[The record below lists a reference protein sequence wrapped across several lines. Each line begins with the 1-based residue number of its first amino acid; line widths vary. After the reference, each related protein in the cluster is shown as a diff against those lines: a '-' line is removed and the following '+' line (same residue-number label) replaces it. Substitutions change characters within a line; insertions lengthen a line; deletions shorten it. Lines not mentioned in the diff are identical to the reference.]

1 MAGLLLL
8 LAGSTLAAPS
18 VIRSRQDPGVSVTY
32 QQTRLCET
40 NPNIKSYSGYI
51 TLPASAQRPYPS
63 NLFFWFFEAR
73 DISPSLAPL
82 TLWLQGGPGE
92 ASANQ
97 AVSGHNGPCIVQ
109 DDSNSTVINPWS
121 WSKVS
126 NMLYLD
132 QPVQTGYSFDGQTGV
147 EGVMD
152 MVTGNISPGS
162 VSGGG
167 DLTSRVGTFAS
178 QAPAR
183 TVNTTAFAMDAVG
196 CFLELWF
203 QRFSQYKRPGIN
215 IWSQSYGG
223 HYAPD
228 LAARL
233 LARYRQYNR
242 SSSFSINV
250 DSVGI
255 INGVIDL
262 LTQVPYYPQFAVNNT
277 YGIKAISDAAAAS
290 AVQAYAAP
298 GGCRDQ
304 AAACQQLQLQYDPQ
318 NTGSNASIN
327 AVCGYAFLVCWGGVY
342 LPYEQLSGRNPFDI
356 AHSMLDSFPPPY
368 SRGFLNNDWVQRA
381 LGAKVNFTETSNV
394 VANSF
399 VQSGDFVRGYT
410 GQLGALLDAV
420 VKVALLYGDR
430 DYRANWF
437 GGEAISLAIPYGR
450 KQAFAAAGYTDIKT
464 NGMYVGGK
472 VRQYDRFSFSR
483 VFEAGHEVPYYQP
496 ETAFRIF
503 ARTIL
508 GLDVAT
514 GRVIVARAFGPRYST
529 TGPSSV
535 LNVTNAVPPAPQ
547 PECYVDAAPLFMRC
561 TQGQIAALLDG
572 TAVVNAKR
580 VVVSPSS

>member
-1 MAGLLLL
+1 M
-8 LAGSTLAAPS
+8 
-18 VIRSRQDPGVSVTY
+18 SVTY

-40 NPNIKSYSGYI
+40 NPGVKSYSGHI
-51 TLPASAQRPYPS
+51 TLPATSQRPYPS

-73 DISPSLAPL
+73 DISPYTAPL
-82 TLWLQGGPGE
+82 TLWMQGGPGE
-92 ASANQ
+92 GSTNQ

-109 DDSNSTVINPWS
+109 NDSNSTVSKPCS

-132 QPVQTGYSFDGQTGV
+132 QPVQTGYSFDGQAGV
-147 EGVMD
+147 AGVMD
-152 MVTGNISPGS
+152 MVTGNISPGA

-167 DLTSRVGTFAS
+167 NLTSRTGTFAS
-178 QAPAR
+178 QDPAR
-183 TVNTTAFAMDAVG
+183 TANTTAFAMDAVE

-203 QRFSQYKRPGIN
+203 QSGVTNDILAHRFGQYRRDGIN

-233 LARYRQYNR
+233 LARNRQYNP
-242 SSSFSINV
+242 SSSFRINV

-290 AVQAYAAP
+290 ALQAYAAP

-304 AAACQQLQLQYDPQ
+304 ATACQQLQLQYDPQ

-327 AVCGYAFLVCWGGVY
+327 AVCGYAFV
-342 LPYEQLSGRNPFDI
+342 RNPFDI
-356 AHSMLDSFPPPY
+356 AHPMLDSFPPPY
-368 SRGFLNNDWVQRA
+368 SRGFLNNDWVRRA

-399 VQSGDFVRGYT
+399 VHSGDFVQGYT
-410 GQLGALLDAV
+410 GQLAALLDAG

-450 KQAFAAAGYTDIKT
+450 QQVFAAAGYTDIKT
-464 NGMYVGGK
+464 NGSYVGGK
-472 VRQYDRFSFSR
+472 VRQYDGFSFS
-483 VFEAGHEVPYYQP
+483 HP

-503 ARTIL
+503 ARTIQ

-514 GRVIVARAFGPRYST
+514 GRVVVTRPLGPRYST
-529 TGPSSV
+529 TGPSLRRSQS
-535 LNVTNAVPPAPQ
+535 AM
-547 PECYVDAAPLFMRC
+547 VDAAPLIIRC
-561 TQGQIAALLDG
+561 SQGQIAALIDG